1 MDDLSQKII
10 VRLKSDQG
18 NYLAVNDIKKKD
30 TLSLTTEKKGSL
42 WKVIE
47 NNDSDKIQLENVKFK
62 TKLNRFKKGVNANNK
77 GQGINWILNGE
88 IIDSGKISL
97 ESYKGDFLS
106 TKDNK

>member
-18 NYLAVNDIKKKD
+18 NYLAVNDTKKK
-30 TLSLTTEKKGSL
+30 TLYLTTEKKGSL

-47 NNDSDKIQLENVKFK
+47 NNDSAKIQLENVKTK
-62 TKLNRFKKGVNANNK
+62 TKLNRFKKGVNANNE
-77 GQGINWILNGE
+77 GQGIDWILNGE